1 MIPDRSFATA
11 GDKGSRAPF
20 FASSRDGEA
29 AGRYAL
35 RVLVV
40 DDERDAVLTLMA
52 LLRDEGYEVRGSY
65 RGKDVMDI
73 VREYAPHA
81 VLLDIGMPDLNGY
94 EVARKIRSRY
104 GEEHGPLLV
113 AVTGWNKSADRMLA
127 QMAGFD
133 HHVAK
138 PYDPQALLALLKP
151 LRTIGG

>member
-1 MIPDRSFATA
+1 VILDRSFATA

-20 FASSRDGEA
+20 SASARDGEA

-104 GEEHGPLLV
+104 GDEHGPLLV